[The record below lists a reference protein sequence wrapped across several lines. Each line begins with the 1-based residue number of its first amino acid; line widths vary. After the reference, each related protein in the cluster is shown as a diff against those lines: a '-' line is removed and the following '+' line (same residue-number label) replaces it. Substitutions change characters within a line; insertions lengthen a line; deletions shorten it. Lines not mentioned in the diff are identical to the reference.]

1 MPGGSRLVG
10 NILWKAYALLYIV
23 LIVPGIALS
32 FKGSGW
38 STSDTVSSILAFV
51 YFAGLLGFIYRVPV
65 LSRGVWR
72 ALFWFCIVGLVSMAA
87 LAAVGTAPDGTGAA
101 LFSVLFGVPLA
112 IALHRYSSAKNPLWE
127 EAGLM
132 KKAQDLGG
140 LFENGN
146 TLKASVSSNDD
157 GAQQT
162 TEVVLTRQPDGY
174 ETKIRR
180 IVNDTEESSSNELDD
195 LVSLVRF
202 VETNTPVRIAD
213 FHTHG

>member
-1 MPGGSRLVG
+1 VR
-10 NILWKAYALLYIV
+10 NILWKAYTLLYIV
-23 LIVPGIALS
+23 LIVPGIAIS
-32 FKGSGW
+32 FKGSAW
-38 STSDTVSSILAFV
+38 STSDTISSILAFV
-51 YFAGLLGFIYRVPV
+51 YFAGLLGFIYRVPI

-72 ALFWFCIVGLVSMAA
+72 ALFWFCIVGLVSIAV

-101 LFSVLFGVPLA
+101 LFSLLFGVPLA
-112 IALHRYSSAKNPLWE
+112 VALHRYSSAKNPMWE

-132 KKAQDLGG
+132 DKAQELGG

-146 TLKASVSSNDD
+146 TLKASVTRSDD
-157 GAQQT
+157 DTQQT

-174 ETKIRR
+174 EAKIRR
-180 IVNDTEESSSNELDD
+180 IVNDTEESFSNELGD

-202 VETNTPVRIAD
+202 VETSTPVRIAD